1 MAGRKGCAVPLEERP
16 AQQPAGIAPKMPAQQ
31 PFKLAK
37 G

>member
-1 MAGRKGCAVPLEERP
+1 MPGRKGCAVPLDERP
-16 AQQPAGIAPKMPAQQ
+16 AQQPAGIATTLPAQQ